1 MGPPPRLSGWCDLFE
16 FSWYSAMLQKV
27 DGPQKDITCS
37 MHQEFR
43 NLWDRHRYHH
53 HLFHHYLFHHYH
65 HHHHHQQ
72 RHKEPLVIYCPYS
85 TWISWNNLQTLA
97 LSNIWYL
104 QVYLVTFDR
113 FVFPHCRST
122 STNKKTGACDERPRP
137 VQVILLISCW
147 LGKSVQSSDVCA
159 CHELLLVIDGFP
171 VAPEQNAHVTSAWR
185 RKCQETKKNKG
196 SRSGAQSFC
205 FWLTAADT

>member
-1 MGPPPRLSGWCDLFE
+1 
-16 FSWYSAMLQKV
+16 MLQKV

-171 VAPEQNAHVTSAWR
+171 VAPEQNAHVTSTWR